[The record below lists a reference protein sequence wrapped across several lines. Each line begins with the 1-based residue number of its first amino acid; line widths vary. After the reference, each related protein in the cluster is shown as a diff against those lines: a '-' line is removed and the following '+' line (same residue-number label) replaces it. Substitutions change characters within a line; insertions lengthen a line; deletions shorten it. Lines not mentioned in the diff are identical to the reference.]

1 MCVYSHTFLNDYIIN
16 GVFKMKLIDDLF
28 EHYRTKLT
36 GDDEDID
43 ILALALL
50 EQLNQGEILAYIE
63 EMDEVELRSFFGLYI
78 METLKAKFSE
88 SGTSHP
94 KEGFFSDFRNIH

>member
-1 MCVYSHTFLNDYIIN
+1 MYTHILLIDYITN
-16 GVFKMKLIDDLF
+16 GVFWMKLIDDLF

-50 EQLNQGEILAYIE
+50 EQLNQSEILSYIK

-88 SGTSHP
+88 SSTSHP
-94 KEGFFSDFRNIH
+94 KEGFFTDFRNLH